1 MFSILQVK
9 IPVVVATILRQNSN
23 YVLVYIVYMNLLFN
37 GFIPLILLVTLN
49 VLVYSRLRQF
59 SSCVDSTIRGQSVQ
73 RRELLLAKISCLIVA
88 GRGQGPRPHVAIDI
102 LLRYKFRDHMQ
113 KVRLPS
119 RKLTEISRFQNL
131 VRLRFQEAA

>member
-1 MFSILQVK
+1 MELTTELKVFPSTNTTSTSLNSTMQEVK

-59 SSCVDSTIRGQSVQ
+59 SSCVDSTLRGQSVQ
-73 RRELLLAKISCLIVA
+73 RRELLLARISCLIVA
-88 GRGQGPRPHVAIDI
+88 GRV
-102 LLRYKFRDHMQ
+102 
-113 KVRLPS
+113 
-119 RKLTEISRFQNL
+119 
-131 VRLRFQEAA
+131 

>member
-9 IPVVVATILRQNSN
+9 IPVVVATILRQNNN

-73 RRELLLAKISCLIVA
+73 RRELLLARISCLIVA
-88 GRGQGPRPHVAIDI
+88 GR
-102 LLRYKFRDHMQ
+102 F
-113 KVRLPS
+113 
-119 RKLTEISRFQNL
+119 
-131 VRLRFQEAA
+131 